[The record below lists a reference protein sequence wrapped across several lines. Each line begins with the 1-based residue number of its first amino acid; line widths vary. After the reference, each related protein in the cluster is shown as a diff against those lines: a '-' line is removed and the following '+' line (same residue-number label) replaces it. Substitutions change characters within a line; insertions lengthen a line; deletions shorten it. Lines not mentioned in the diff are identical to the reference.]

1 MTMATLKRR
10 PFNWACPT
18 GSEVQSII
26 IKAGAWQCQGRHGS
40 GGAESSTSGSEG
52 QLEKTGFQEAR
63 REVSKHDR
71 LPSSNKAIPTPYLLT
86 VPSWAKHIQAT
97 TLLLVYN
104 PSTLSQEYYK
114 FETSLRNIVRFVSK
128 INKVQIIALTEFSE

>member
-1 MTMATLKRR
+1 MNKAATLIRTT
-10 PFNWACPT
+10 FNWGWLT
-18 GSEVQSII
+18 GSKVQPII
-26 IKAGAWQCQGRHGS
+26 IKVGAWQCPGRHGT
-40 GGAESSTSGSEG
+40 GGAENSTSSSEG

-104 PSTLSQEYYK
+104 PRSQHPEPGI
-114 FETSLRNIVRFVSK
+114 L
-128 INKVQIIALTEFSE
+128 QI

>member
-26 IKAGAWQCQGRHGS
+26 IKEGAWQCQGRHGS
-40 GGAESSTSGSEG
+40 GGAESSTSSSEG
-52 QLEKTGFQEAR
+52 QLEKTSFQEAR

-104 PSTLSQEYYK
+104 PRSQHPEPGI
-114 FETSLRNIVRFVSK
+114 L
-128 INKVQIIALTEFSE
+128 QI

>member
-1 MTMATLKRR
+1 MTKATLIRTT
-10 PFNWACPT
+10 FNWACPT

-40 GGAESSTSGSEG
+40 GGAESSTSSSEG

-71 LPSSNKAIPTPYLLT
+71 LPSSNKARPTPYLLT

-104 PSTLSQEYYK
+104 PRTLSQEYCK
-114 FETSLRNIVRFVSK
+114 FETSLRNIMRFVSK

>member
-1 MTMATLKRR
+1 MTKASLLKTTFQRG
-10 PFNWACPT
+10 WIT
-18 GSEVQSII
+18 GPEVQSII

-40 GGAESSTSGSEG
+40 GGAESSTSSSEG

-104 PSTLSQEYYK
+104 PRSQHPEPGI
-114 FETSLRNIVRFVSK
+114 L
-128 INKVQIIALTEFSE
+128 QIWDQPEKHSEICLKDQ

>member
-26 IKAGAWQCQGRHGS
+26 IKAGSSQCQSRHGS
-40 GGAESSTSGSEG
+40 GGAESSRSSSEG

-104 PSTLSQEYYK
+104 PRSQHPEPGI
-114 FETSLRNIVRFVSK
+114 L
-128 INKVQIIALTEFSE
+128 QIWDQPEKHNEICLKDQ